1 MNRVKKGLDNQAIG
15 LLPLLLFM
23 FLDNYFSY
31 LLSFIIGVTFCFVC
45 IFLFQVLSKDKVYQF
60 MLLPSAGTLVLYSV
74 FLCLKLEPCVVYILS
89 SYHGSITGR
98 GVSDRRVHEENGHT
112 TYTRF
117 ETSLF

>member
-60 MLLPSAGTLVLYSV
+60 MLLPSAGTLVYLI
-74 FLCLKLEPCVVYILS
+74 LAQHLKQKNTKKTESNPNYK
-89 SYHGSITGR
+89 R
-98 GVSDRRVHEENGHT
+98 
-112 TYTRF
+112 
-117 ETSLF
+117 

>member
-60 MLLPSAGTLVLYSV
+60 MLLPSEGTVKKTNLKDLESARKIGLVAINLDDKQIS
-74 FLCLKLEPCVVYILS
+74 FNLA
-89 SYHGSITGR
+89 
-98 GVSDRRVHEENGHT
+98 N
-112 TYTRF
+112 F
-117 ETSLF
+117 FA

>member
-45 IFLFQVLSKDKVYQF
+45 IFLFQVLSKDKVYQIYA
-60 MLLPSAGTLVLYSV
+60 SAIGGHIGLIFRIS
-74 FLCLKLEPCVVYILS
+74 LS
-89 SYHGSITGR
+89 QA
-98 GVSDRRVHEENGHT
+98 
-112 TYTRF
+112 
-117 ETSLF
+117 

>member
-45 IFLFQVLSKDKVYQF
+45 IFLFQVLSKDKGVECTNG
-60 MLLPSAGTLVLYSV
+60 SD
-74 FLCLKLEPCVVYILS
+74 VYIVL
-89 SYHGSITGR
+89 
-98 GVSDRRVHEENGHT
+98 
-112 TYTRF
+112 
-117 ETSLF
+117 

>member
-60 MLLPSAGTLVLYSV
+60 MLLPSAGTWVFSSF
-74 FLCLKLEPCVVYILS
+74 FLCLYEIFLLQSSQIFRISLS
-89 SYHGSITGR
+89 QA
-98 GVSDRRVHEENGHT
+98 
-112 TYTRF
+112 
-117 ETSLF
+117 

>member
-45 IFLFQVLSKDKVYQF
+45 IFFVS
-60 MLLPSAGTLVLYSV
+60 
-74 FLCLKLEPCVVYILS
+74 
-89 SYHGSITGR
+89 
-98 GVSDRRVHEENGHT
+98 GVEQG
-112 TYTRF
+112 
-117 ETSLF
+117 

>member
-45 IFLFQVLSKDKVYQF
+45 IFLFYNPLIDKKRF
-60 MLLPSAGTLVLYSV
+60 
-74 FLCLKLEPCVVYILS
+74 
-89 SYHGSITGR
+89 SIAK
-98 GVSDRRVHEENGHT
+98 
-112 TYTRF
+112 
-117 ETSLF
+117 

>member
-45 IFLFQVLSKDKVYQF
+45 IFFFFLSTFQKRVS
-60 MLLPSAGTLVLYSV
+60 
-74 FLCLKLEPCVVYILS
+74 LCLVQVCHILPLYLAAWCCYS
-89 SYHGSITGR
+89 M
-98 GVSDRRVHEENGHT
+98 
-112 TYTRF
+112 
-117 ETSLF
+117 

>member
-60 MLLPSAGTLVLYSV
+60 MLLPLVVHIGLIFRIS
-74 FLCLKLEPCVVYILS
+74 LS
-89 SYHGSITGR
+89 QA
-98 GVSDRRVHEENGHT
+98 
-112 TYTRF
+112 
-117 ETSLF
+117 

>member
-45 IFLFQVLSKDKVYQF
+45 IFLFQVLSKDKVF
-60 MLLPSAGTLVLYSV
+60 
-74 FLCLKLEPCVVYILS
+74 
-89 SYHGSITGR
+89 
-98 GVSDRRVHEENGHT
+98 
-112 TYTRF
+112 
-117 ETSLF
+117 

>member
-45 IFLFQVLSKDKVYQF
+45 IFLFQVLSKDKLTSYLAALRTCGLIRRTV
-60 MLLPSAGTLVLYSV
+60 S
-74 FLCLKLEPCVVYILS
+74 ILWEIIS
-89 SYHGSITGR
+89 GAAS
-98 GVSDRRVHEENGHT
+98 T
-112 TYTRF
+112 T
-117 ETSLF
+117 